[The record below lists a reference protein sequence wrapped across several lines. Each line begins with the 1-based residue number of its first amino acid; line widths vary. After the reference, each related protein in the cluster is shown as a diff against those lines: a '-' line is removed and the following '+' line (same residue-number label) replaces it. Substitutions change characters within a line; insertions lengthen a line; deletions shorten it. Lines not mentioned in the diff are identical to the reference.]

1 MQSFH
6 NAPVISLL
14 LYSLLTELVD
24 SLPVVLVHSKPLAVT
39 GTNVDVDRAEVVVLL
54 MS

>member
-1 MQSFH
+1 MPSFPK
-6 NAPVISLL
+6 ASVISLP

-24 SLPVVLVHSKPLAVT
+24 ILPVVLVHSEPLAVT